1 MGSMNETQACSRDH
15 SRLPY
20 RGRVVIECPR
30 CRDAGLSPVD
40 YTVRGRGWWCK
51 SCGWKLLTEKS
62 WIQHYFSSSHQQAR
76 RTLEYR
82 ESLGRELAE
91 NERRLSAVRAELAQ
105 LIPLTPSDIAHR
117 TDQVREEVAARLREI
132 REEQWEAQRELNATR
147 EKLRV
152 VKADLESRQSDLAGL
167 PPTELVEKAR
177 DEARGIREEAERNAK
192 EIVRA
197 ARANALEDY
206 NEDLERKKREIHEI
220 DERIEKAEAAWKDE
234 QLQIATRRQDKVL
247 WNLAPAEIKEWFDF
261 LDDLEA
267 RTNHAIAVLIVRQ
280 EKDKRIA
287 EVMSV
292 PVTRVRDVRAGDG
305 VYGSP
310 LEYVRR
316 QMGAPPDGWSP
327 LIDTAIDTT
336 ARPALPPPRKSSE
349 GQAVRETALRR
360 FEENAGV
367 RDVARE
373 TGMSVGWASKLR
385 KEWLAGK
392 GSA

>member
-1 MGSMNETQACSRDH
+1 M
-15 SRLPY
+15 
-20 RGRVVIECPR
+20 IECPR
-30 CRDAGLSPVD
+30 CRDVGLGPAD

-51 SCGWKLLTEKS
+51 LCGWKLLTEKS

-91 NERRLSAVRAELAQ
+91 SERRLSAVRAELAQ
-105 LIPLTPSDIAHR
+105 LIPLTPGDIARR
-117 TDQVREEVAARLREI
+117 TNQVREEVEVRLLEV
-132 REEQWEAQRELNATR
+132 REEQWVALRELNATR

-152 VKADLESRQSDLAGL
+152 VKADLESRESDLAGL
-167 PPTELVEKAR
+167 PPAELVERAR
-177 DEARGIREEAERNAK
+177 DEARGVREEAERNAK

-197 ARANALEDY
+197 AQENALDDY
-206 NEDLERKKREIHEI
+206 NEDLERKKREIREI

-234 QLQIATRRQDKVL
+234 QLQIATRRQDRIL
-247 WNLAPAEIKEWFDF
+247 WNLSPAEIKEWFDF
-261 LDDLEA
+261 LEDLEA

-292 PVTRVRDVRAGDG
+292 PVTRVRGVRAGDG
-305 VYGSP
+305 AYGSP

-327 LIDTAIDTT
+327 LIDYAIDTT
-336 ARPALPPPRKSSE
+336 ARSALPPPRKSSE
-349 GQAVRETALRR
+349 GQAIRETALRR